1 MYYLFENF
9 TTMSSNTPDF
19 LDTQDG
25 RAPELPSFLNVL
37 TILTF
42 VGCAIELITS
52 VWRYISAEKSVQQL
66 VEAQKNMDGAPE
78 WAKKMAGPEAMAMAQ
93 KAMEN
98 KMPLLL
104 VTLAGTALCFWGA
117 LEMRKLK
124 KQGFILWAVGEFLPI
139 IGSIIIL
146 GAGIFSGL
154 SAFILLFPIVFLI
167 MYAVNRKHLLY

>member
-1 MYYLFENF
+1 MYYLFRNF

-19 LDTQDG
+19 LDTHEGQ
-25 RAPELPSFLNVL
+25 PPQLPSFLNVL

-42 VGCAIELITS
+42 VGCAVELITS

-66 VEAQKNMDGAPE
+66 VEAQKNMEGAPE
-78 WAKKMAGPEAMAMAQ
+78 WAKKMAGPEALAMAQ

-98 KMPLLL
+98 KLPLLL
-104 VTLAGTALCFWGA
+104 ITLAGTALCFWGA

-124 KQGFILWAVGEFLPI
+124 KQGFILWTVGEFLPI
-139 IGSIIIL
+139 IGSVIIL
-146 GAGIFSGL
+146 GTGIFAGF